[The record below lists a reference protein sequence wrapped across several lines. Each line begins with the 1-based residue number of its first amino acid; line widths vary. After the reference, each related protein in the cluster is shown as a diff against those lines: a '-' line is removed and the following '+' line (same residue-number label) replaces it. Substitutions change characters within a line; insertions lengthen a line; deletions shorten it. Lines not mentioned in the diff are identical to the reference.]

1 MSGYDNLKLLNE
13 SNNTDSINQIVDNLK
28 MNKYIHSK
36 VKTYSL
42 GMKQKLGIAIAF

>member
-28 MNKYIHSK
+28 WINIYI
-36 VKTYSL
+36 VKL
-42 GMKQKLGIAIAF
+42 KLIP